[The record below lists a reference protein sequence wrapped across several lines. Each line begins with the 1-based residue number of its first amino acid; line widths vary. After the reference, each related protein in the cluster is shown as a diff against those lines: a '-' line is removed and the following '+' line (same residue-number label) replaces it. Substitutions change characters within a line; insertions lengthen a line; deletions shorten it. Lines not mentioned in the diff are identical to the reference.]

1 MQNENQ
7 KISVAAIQ
15 VSTPEN
21 SGLFSHGLLNM
32 KESDAALHW
41 LLSSLVG
48 R

>member
-1 MQNENQ
+1 
-7 KISVAAIQ
+7 VAAVQ
-15 VSTPEN
+15 VLKPEN
-21 SGLFSHGLLNM
+21 SGLFSHDLLNM